1 MKNWLISHFDT
12 ILVGLL
18 AFLMPI
24 QPLIFTI
31 GGLIIIDLVTGT
43 CAAFKKKEKITSRR
57 MADTI
62 FKMIFYNIAVLS
74 GFLLESLAG
83 NAIPIVNIVA
93 TVIGTI
99 ELYSILENVSTMTN
113 TDIVDRV
120 KEVFKRKGIEDG
132 EADKS

>member
-1 MKNWLISHFDT
+1 MKNWVILNFDAILIG
-12 ILVGLL
+12 IA
-18 AFLMPI
+18 AFLLPI

-31 GGLIIIDLVTGT
+31 GGLIVIDLLTGT
-43 CAAFKKKEKITSRR
+43 CAAYKKKEKITSRR

-74 GFLLESLAG
+74 GFLLEYLAG

-93 TVIGTI
+93 SIIGTI
-99 ELYSILENVSTMTN
+99 EFYSILENVSTMTN

-120 KEVFKRKGIEDG
+120 KEVFKRKNIEDG
-132 EADKS
+132 QKID